1 MVAVMVHLAGNDG
14 SEMGCPV
21 SDAALEQ
28 VVALALQLS
37 AAEQAQLLERVAANL
52 AHRINEPSQS
62 EPPDQGKTWGQHMLD
77 ILDQL
82 DTSAWEA
89 MDMPDSVE
97 WVKEQRRGSSHYA
110 RP

>member
-1 MVAVMVHLAGNDG
+1 MVHLAGNDG
-14 SEMGCPV
+14 SKVGCTV

-37 AAEQAQLLERVAANL
+37 AAEQARLLERVAANL
-52 AHRINEPSQS
+52 AHYINEPSQTQPS
-62 EPPDQGKTWGQHMLD
+62 DQTKTWGQRMLD
-77 ILDQL
+77 MLDQL

-97 WVKEQRRGSSHYA
+97 WVKEQRRQATRYA
-110 RP
+110 RR

>member
-1 MVAVMVHLAGNDG
+1 
-14 SEMGCPV
+14 V

-37 AAEQAQLLERVAANL
+37 TAEQARLLERVAANL
-52 AHRINEPSQS
+52 AQHIDEPRPTQ
-62 EPPDQGKTWGQHMLD
+62 PPDQTKTWGQRMLD

-97 WVKEQRRGSSHYA
+97 WVKELRRQA
-110 RP
+110 WERRRAQWDTE